1 LYLFDNWLDRW
12 YSRLG
17 SNMTVL
23 ESSWSMDIQ
32 EIIYGGKVHTG
43 PILISNQIYG
53 FHDDDD
59 GVVVVYLHSH
69 FPKKHRESCSSKIS
83 EPCHDTPQV
92 ILDLLILL
100 VCCM

>member
-1 LYLFDNWLDRW
+1 
-12 YSRLG
+12 
-17 SNMTVL
+17 
-23 ESSWSMDIQ
+23 MDIQ

-100 VCCM
+100 VCCMWMFMKEIGTGLFDYYVQQSDWRLY